1 MGIFKAYD
9 VRGVYPSDLN
19 EEIANRLG
27 RAIVVLLDCRNV
39 LVGRDCRQSSPA
51 LTKSVMDG
59 ITDQGADVL
68 DIGLASSPMFSFC
81 AGSLNVDGG
90 VMVTASHNP
99 PEYNGFKL
107 CKKNAVYMSGESG
120 IKEIEALVAN
130 NDFPASKSKGKVT
143 KKGMLK
149 LYVDHVLS
157 FARDSKPMRVVVD
170 AGNGMCGMI
179 CEPVFAG
186 LPGTMIPLFFELDGK
201 FPNRSPN
208 PMEKANLSV
217 LISKIKKEGADVGIA
232 FDPDGDRVTFI
243 DENGEFI
250 PSDLSTALIAKE
262 VAFRESKPIVLFD
275 LRSSRA
281 VKESLDADGIASIK
295 TRVGHAF
302 IKASMREHNAAFAG
316 ELSGH
321 FYFRDH
327 YFCDSGLIASMF
339 MLSLLSRTG
348 KSLSSLVKPLR
359 KYVST
364 GEVNFKVPNTK
375 DVLDGVQ
382 SHFKGARIDLLDGVS
397 VSFPDWWVSVRESN
411 TEPVVRMI
419 IEASTTAL
427 LEKERAEIEGI
438 IKTCGGR
445 PQG

>member
-9 VRGVYPSDLN
+9 IRGVYPSELD
-19 EEIANRLG
+19 EGMAYRLG
-27 RAIVVLLDCRNV
+27 RAVVVFLNARKV
-39 LVGRDCRQSSPA
+39 LVGRDCRESSPS
-51 LTKSVMDG
+51 LIKSLIDG
-59 ITDQGADVL
+59 IKDQGADVVN
-68 DIGLASSPMFSFC
+68 IGLASSPMFSFC
-81 AGSLNVDGG
+81 VGSLNVDGG

-107 CKKNAVYMSGESG
+107 CKSKAVYLSGESG
-120 IKEIEALVAN
+120 IKDIEVMVAK
-130 NDFPASKSKGKVT
+130 NDFPNCTIKGEVIE
-143 KKGMLK
+143 KGMLND
-149 LYVDHVLS
+149 YVNHVLS
-157 FARDSKPMRVVVD
+157 FARDIKPMRVVVD

-179 CEPVFAG
+179 CEPVFSR
-186 LPGTMIPLFFELDGK
+186 LPGTLIPLFFELDGK

-217 LISKIKKEGADVGIA
+217 LIARIKTEGADLGIA

-243 DENGEFI
+243 DEDGEFI

-262 VAFRESKPIVLFD
+262 VAARESNPVVLYD

-281 VKESLDADGIASIK
+281 VKESLDEGGIASIK

-302 IKASMREHNAAFAG
+302 IKASMREQNAAFAG

-327 YFCDSGLIASMF
+327 FFCDSGLIACMF

-348 KSLSSLVKPLR
+348 SRLSELVKPLR
-359 KYVST
+359 KYMST
-364 GEVNFKVPNTK
+364 GEVNFTVPNTK
-375 DVLDGVQ
+375 GVLDAVK
-382 SHFKGARIDLLDGVS
+382 SHFKGAQIDLLDGVS
-397 VSFPDWWVSVRESN
+397 VNFPAWWVSVRESN

-419 IEASTTAL
+419 IEASTLPL
-427 LEKERAEIEGI
+427 LDNKRIEVEGI
-438 IKTCGGR
+438 IKACGGKSR
-445 PQG
+445 K